1 MAFDGQIA
9 ILIVDG
15 EDQATASEQAPAI
28 RIFVAIVFLNRHGVA
43 VCSVECHARGIRQGR
58 LPRQKSKWQSC
69 LSNARRERRMPE
81 LWQFVKS
88 NAIAW
93 HSSARIA
100 IGLVTEGLSQ
110 PRSSLQNTV
119 RSTHPHH
126 FLSMTRWGRNELNKQ
141 EALADAPFARLAI
154 LA

>member
-1 MAFDGQIA
+1 
-9 ILIVDG
+9 
-15 EDQATASEQAPAI
+15 
-28 RIFVAIVFLNRHGVA
+28 
-43 VCSVECHARGIRQGR
+43 
-58 LPRQKSKWQSC
+58 
-69 LSNARRERRMPE
+69 MPE
-81 LWQFVKS
+81 LWQFVES

-110 PRSSLQNTV
+110 PRSSLQNTI
-119 RSTHPHH
+119 RQHTHIT